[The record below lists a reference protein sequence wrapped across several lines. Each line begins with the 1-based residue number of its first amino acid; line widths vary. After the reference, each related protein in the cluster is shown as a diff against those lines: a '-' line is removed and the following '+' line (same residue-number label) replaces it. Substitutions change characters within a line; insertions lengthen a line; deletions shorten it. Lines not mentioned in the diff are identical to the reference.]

1 MTETTTG
8 DAWFQGVTEAHN
20 RDVSLAQQRL
30 TAAAQDWTNAEAEYI
45 KRGGQPKYF
54 CFSDRASDLSARTYR
69 DLEDLLQG
77 DFFRTPERNMLKVRI
92 GLEAING
99 YVISSGPYD
108 HTEIHLALRPTDPGQ
123 EFELAGV
130 YLTSGYSGSR
140 RQHEFYV
147 SSYGPAFSLANLAL
161 NETSGGSIF
170 IAPSMTEP
178 SASES

>member
-20 RDVSLAQQRL
+20 RNIDLAQQRL

-45 KRGGQPKYF
+45 KHGGQPKYF

-69 DLEDLLQG
+69 DLENLMRG
-77 DFFRTPERNMLKVRI
+77 DFFRTPERNTLKVKV

-99 YVISSGPYD
+99 YIISSGPYD
-108 HTEIHLALRPTDPGQ
+108 HTGIHLALRPTDPGQ
-123 EFELAGV
+123 ELELASV
-130 YLTSGYSGSR
+130 YLTRGYSGPR
-140 RQHEFYV
+140 ILHEFYV

-161 NETSGGSIF
+161 NEASGGSIF
-170 IAPSMTEP
+170 IAPSIAESST
-178 SASES
+178 SES